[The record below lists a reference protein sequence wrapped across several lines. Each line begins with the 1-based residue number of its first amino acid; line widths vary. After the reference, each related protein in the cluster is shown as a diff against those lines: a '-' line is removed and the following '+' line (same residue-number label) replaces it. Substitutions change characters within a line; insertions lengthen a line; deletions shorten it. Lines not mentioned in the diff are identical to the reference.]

1 MRQLVSTDWL
11 EKKIDK
17 VKILDA
23 SWHLPNSDR
32 NAQEE
37 YKSIHIKN
45 SLFFDIDKHSNQNSS
60 LPHMLPS
67 KNDWEKRISLLG
79 WGRLPITKEEHDR
92 TRDGLLPYR
101 GNARAWSLA
110 GRCVMDAWWQARQ
123 ALRPERE
130 TLSFVTKLLFPND
143 EEKQK
148 IGIDA
153 SNMDEEWAT
162 RPDEVIEYC
171 LRDAALPLDIMEE
184 IV

>member
-1 MRQLVSTDWL
+1 MLQRMIGKNAFPCLVGVAYQLQKKSTTDL
-11 EKKIDK
+11 EMDCY
-17 VKILDA
+17 L
-23 SWHLPNSDR
+23 N
-32 NAQEE
+32 
-37 YKSIHIKN
+37 
-45 SLFFDIDKHSNQNSS
+45 
-60 LPHMLPS
+60 
-67 KNDWEKRISLLG
+67 
-79 WGRLPITKEEHDR
+79 
-92 TRDGLLPYR
+92 R

-130 TLSFVTKLLFPND
+130 TLSFVTKLLFPGD

-153 SNMDEEWAT
+153 SKMDEEWAK

-184 IV
+184 IQAIDVAKP